1 MKRHSATALRVMPR
15 EPIAPLP
22 PVRPRQQTRE
32 ARRRAQR
39 DPAVRAGHRRQ
50 RTGLWPYIIRGDAPT
65 LVTAPVIYSTIIPFV
80 ILDAW
85 VSIYQAICF
94 RAWALRRVRR
104 RDYFVIDRHKLA
116 YLNGLE
122 KAHCLFCSYAN
133 GVIGY
138 VREVA
143 ARTEQYWCPIRH
155 ARRLREPHG
164 RYAGFAP
171 YGDPVAYRAT
181 LPSLRAALRR

>member
-1 MKRHSATALRVMPR
+1 M
-15 EPIAPLP
+15 
-22 PVRPRQQTRE
+22 
-32 ARRRAQR
+32 RA
-39 DPAVRAGHRRQ
+39 DHRRL
-50 RTGLWPYIIRGDAPT
+50 RTGLWRYITRGGVTT
-65 LVTAPVIYSTIIPFV
+65 LLSAPVIYSTIVPFV

-104 RDYFVIDRHKLA
+104 RHYFVLDRHKLA

-122 KAHCLFCSYAN
+122 KVNCLYCSYAN
-133 GVIGY
+133 GLIAY

-155 ARRLREPHG
+155 ARRVREPHG
-164 RYAGFAP
+164 RYQAFAP
-171 YGDPVAYRAT
+171 YGDPVAYRAD
-181 LPSLRAALRR
+181 LPSLRAALKR